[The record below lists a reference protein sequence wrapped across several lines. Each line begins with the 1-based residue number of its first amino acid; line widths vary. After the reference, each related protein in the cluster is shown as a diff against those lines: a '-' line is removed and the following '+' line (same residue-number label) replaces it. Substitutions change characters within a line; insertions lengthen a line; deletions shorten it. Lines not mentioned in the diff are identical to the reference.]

1 MKSFVKTAL
10 PFLSLCL
17 LASCNESLPDSK
29 KNGGMTQNEEI
40 MPDGSNING
49 IYAADLWPVNYN
61 LHFKKVGAAGV
72 TREGDN
78 FSASVMMKYGPA
90 DTRHRQAIYTGRRCP
105 NLTDDLNKDAY
116 IDILEAK
123 LAIGSIT
130 IPLDGD
136 LDSQMG
142 GREVRALGDTGGKFF
157 YQRSASFERMFADLK
172 TPDEMPGDNVIKLG
186 ADDGLTF
193 PGRVLIVHGL
203 TEKVPLPESVATT
216 DGETAHESIP
226 VACAVL
232 WKVPEMPAE
241 LKPES
246 NGLVIQ

>member
-1 MKSFVKTAL
+1 MKSFIKTAL

-17 LASCNESLPDSK
+17 LASCNESISDSK
-29 KNGGMTQNEEI
+29 KSGMTQNEEV
-40 MPDGSNING
+40 MADGSNING

-61 LHFKKVGAAGV
+61 LHFKKVGAAAV
-72 TREGDN
+72 SREGDN
-78 FSASVMMKYGPA
+78 FSASVTMKYGPV
-90 DTRHRQAIYTGRRCP
+90 DTRHRQAIYNGRRCP
-105 NLTDDLNKDAY
+105 TLKDDLNNDAY

-123 LAIGSIT
+123 LAIGQIT

-142 GREVRALGDTGGKFF
+142 GRDQLALGDVSGKYF

-172 TPDEMPGDNVIKLG
+172 TPDEIPGDNVIKLG
-186 ADDGLTF
+186 VDDGLTF
-193 PGRVLIVHGL
+193 PGRVLVIHGL

-246 NGLVIQ
+246 NEMVIQ